1 MGPSSNSSIL
11 LAISGNYPKHREMRR
26 SPRTARNLFWTALER
41 RRRDRISDSSH
52 ALVLHALFDSLVGRQ
67 HPCCFIALR
76 SSLKKRISMAV
87 LQRLT
92 SIGVLLMLAA
102 CGDGG
107 GGSIAPTPTY
117 SIRGTIASLVSG
129 ARVTLTNNGGDPLI
143 VTASGSFVFKTM
155 VPSLS

>member
-1 MGPSSNSSIL
+1 
-11 LAISGNYPKHREMRR
+11 
-26 SPRTARNLFWTALER
+26 
-41 RRRDRISDSSH
+41 
-52 ALVLHALFDSLVGRQ
+52 
-67 HPCCFIALR
+67 
-76 SSLKKRISMAV
+76 MAV